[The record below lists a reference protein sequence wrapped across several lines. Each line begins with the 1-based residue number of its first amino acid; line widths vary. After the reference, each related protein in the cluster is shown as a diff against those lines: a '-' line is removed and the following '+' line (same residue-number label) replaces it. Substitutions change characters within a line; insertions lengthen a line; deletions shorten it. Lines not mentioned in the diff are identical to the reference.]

1 MDGEST
7 QDAEELASL
16 PRKFTCHWGMEK
28 RMTALNGE
36 SNEQSNGKMKWN
48 MTCNLVITGIKVSQ
62 K

>member
-28 RMTALNGE
+28 RMETAINGK
-36 SNEQSNGKMKWN
+36 SNENEMEK
-48 MTCNLVITGIKVSQ
+48 
-62 K
+62 